1 MLKNAYL
8 LANIGADTA
17 ENEKDLPRIRKKFG
31 NYPIHVWDV
40 GGNSTLDEGRLSDA
54 LPDEFARK
62 IRAVFLRAGAGVWYS
77 PINRF
82 CGAIVFVLLGM

>member
-8 LANIGADTA
+8 LANIDADTA
-17 ENEKDLPRIRKKFG
+17 ESEKDLPRIRKKIG

-54 LPDEFARK
+54 LPD
-62 IRAVFLRAGAGVWYS
+62 
-77 PINRF
+77 
-82 CGAIVFVLLGM
+82 

>member
-54 LPDEFARK
+54 LPD
-62 IRAVFLRAGAGVWYS
+62 
-77 PINRF
+77 
-82 CGAIVFVLLGM
+82 